1 MKVKYTVFF
10 LTLAAV
16 ILVDQFAKIYVDA
29 TMSLGQS
36 IPVIDGLFNITFVK
50 NPGAAFGFLANAS
63 PFFRSFFLVA
73 VTVIAI
79 ILILYFVAKNS
90 ATELLLTFSL
100 ALIMGGAVG
109 NLIDRVRYGE
119 VIDFLD
125 FYLGSFH
132 WPAFNAADTAI
143 TLGALVLLYEIFKRR
158 SA

>member
-1 MKVKYTVFF
+1 MKAKYTVFF

-16 ILVDQFAKIYVDA
+16 ILVDQFTKIYVNA

-50 NPGAAFGFLANAS
+50 NPGAAFGFLAEAS
-63 PFFRSFFLVA
+63 PLFRSFFLIA

-90 ATELLLTFSL
+90 AAELLLTFSL
-100 ALIMGGAVG
+100 SLIMGGALG
-109 NLIDRVRYGE
+109 NLVDRVRYGE
-119 VIDFLD
+119 VIDYLD
-125 FYLGSFH
+125 FYIGSFH

-143 TLGALVLLYEIFKRR
+143 TLGALLLLYEIFKRR

>member
-1 MKVKYTVFF
+1 MKLKYTVFF

-16 ILVDQFAKIYVDA
+16 ILVDQFVKIYVNA

-63 PFFRSFFLVA
+63 PFFRSFFLIA

-79 ILILYFVAKNS
+79 MLILYFVAKNS

-100 ALIMGGAVG
+100 SLIMGGAVG
-109 NLIDRVRYGE
+109 NLVDRVRYGE
-119 VIDFLD
+119 VIDYLD

-132 WPAFNAADTAI
+132 WPAFNAADAAI
-143 TLGALVLLYEIFKRR
+143 TLGALLLLYEIFKRR
-158 SA
+158 GA